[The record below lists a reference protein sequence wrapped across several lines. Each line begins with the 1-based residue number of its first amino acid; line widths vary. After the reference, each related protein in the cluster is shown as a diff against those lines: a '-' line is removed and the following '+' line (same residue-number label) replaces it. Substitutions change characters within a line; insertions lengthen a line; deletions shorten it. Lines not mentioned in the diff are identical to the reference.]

1 MNMQLWQSIYLH
13 LFVCVL
19 EIVSSTGQVRFGFK
33 SSTYTVGEADGK
45 LQVCLNVSN
54 FDGTSFSGTLT
65 FRNGTATSGEDYSDD
80 GKSVGIQSFIQKTDC
95 ENIDIIDDNS
105 YEGSENFTVV
115 LMLNNNPNVQITVGE
130 ATVTITDDDAAPTAP
145 VTFGFQSSTYTVGE
159 ANGKLQVC
167 LNVSNFGGTSFSGTL
182 TFRNGT
188 ATSGED
194 YSDVE
199 KSVGIQS
206 FIQTTDCVD
215 ILIID
220 DNSYEGSENFTV
232 VLTLNNNPNV
242 QITIGEATVT
252 ITDNEDID
260 ECAVGSHNCL
270 FDGYCINT
278 DGSFNCTCKKD
289 YPVNGTDCKDFEQC
303 IVNGTRA
310 IADDDD
316 NKAGS
321 VVVRVIIKNREYQLA
336 FSNRSSLEYARIAV
350 EMCLTCI
357 KMFRSANLTSQVASC
372 FVANLTN
379 SSLGVAFVATFN
391 DVTGITYEDL
401 QRELAA
407 TLIVTNSGTFLPGTN
422 LQLSAN
428 TDPTS
433 TELANLFKFEDY
445 DECKPSQIIQAPDCG
460 ENATCV
466 NRNLTYD
473 CICNE
478 GLVKNGSDC
487 IDLNECDAG
496 THNCH
501 QNAHCNNIDGS
512 FNCSCKIG
520 FRGNGTDCQDFDE
533 CDAGSHNCHRNAYCN
548 NTDGS
553 FNCSCKNGFRGNGTG
568 CQDFDECDAGT
579 YNCHQNAHCN
589 NTVGS
594 FNCSCKIGF
603 RGNGTDCKDFD
614 ECDAGSH
621 SCHQNALCNNTDGSF
636 NCSCKIGF
644 IGNGTDCKDFDECD
658 AGSHSCHQNAL
669 CNNTDGS
676 FNCSCKIGFIGNGT
690 DCKDFNECD
699 AGSHSCHQN
708 ALCNNTDGSFN
719 CSCKI
724 GFIGNGTDCKDF
736 NECDAGS
743 HSCHQNALCNNTDGS
758 FNCSC
763 KIGFIGNGTDC
774 KDFDECDA
782 GSHSCHQNALCNNT
796 DGSFNCSCKIGF
808 IGNGTDC
815 KDFDDCNAGN
825 HSCHQNAHCN
835 NTDGSFNCSCKIG
848 FMGNGTDCQDSN
860 ESVAGTHNCHQNA
873 HCNNIDG
880 SFNCS
885 CKIGYLGNGTNCQD
899 LNECVAGTHNCH
911 QNAHCNNID
920 GSFNCSCKIG
930 CRGNGTDCQDIDV
943 CIKKSHNCHHNAHCN
958 NTDSSFNCSCKNG
971 FGGNGTGCQDR
982 DKMENGGNEWQ
993 DLYTILIV
1001 LIVFGVFLV
1010 VIIVI
1015 FYRCSRKKISVKDKP
1030 ATNPNKSQD
1039 KSVCENLDLAEVI

>member
-252 ITDNEDID
+252 ITDNEDVDECIAESHNCHRNAYCNNTDGSFNCLCKSGYFGNGTDCKDID

-644 IGNGTDCKDFDECD
+644 IGNGTDCKDFD
-658 AGSHSCHQNAL
+658 
-669 CNNTDGS
+669 
-676 FNCSCKIGFIGNGT
+676 
-690 DCKDFNECD
+690 
-699 AGSHSCHQN
+699 
-708 ALCNNTDGSFN
+708 
-719 CSCKI
+719 
-724 GFIGNGTDCKDF
+724 
-736 NECDAGS
+736 
-743 HSCHQNALCNNTDGS
+743 
-758 FNCSC
+758 
-763 KIGFIGNGTDC
+763 
-774 KDFDECDA
+774 
-782 GSHSCHQNALCNNT
+782 
-796 DGSFNCSCKIGF
+796 
-808 IGNGTDC
+808 
-815 KDFDDCNAGN
+815 DCNAGN